1 MTFVE
6 PFQGRAKIE
15 NDGLSLRVLIPARRP
30 IFAILFLGAWMVGWY
45 FGEVSAIREI
55 TTPSGSPPGAFLVA
69 WLVGWTIGGAFAAL
83 TLFWSLFGQESIEL
97 QADALVYRR
106 SILGLGWR
114 KVYSV
119 AAIKDLRV
127 TSPGVRLDNLTFSKF
142 FDRKGREEERP
153 RPGDFW
159 GLSGGPIAFDYG
171 ARTVRCGGGVD
182 EAEAKT
188 IVAHLTRWNHR
199 LQPAGAA

>member
-1 MTFVE
+1 MSFVE

-15 NDGLSLRVLIPARRP
+15 NDGLSLRVLIPARRS
-30 IFAILFLGAWMVGWY
+30 IFAIIFLGAWMVGWY

-55 TTPSGSPPGAFLVA
+55 IAPSGSPSSAFLVA

-83 TLFWSLFGQESIEL
+83 TLLWSLFGQEVLEL

-127 TSPGVRLDNLTFSKF
+127 TSPGLRFDSLTFSKF
-142 FDRKGREEERP
+142 LDRKGREERP

-159 GLSGGPIAFDYG
+159 GLSGGPIVFDYG

-182 EAEAKT
+182 EAEGKT
-188 IVAHLTRWNHR
+188 IVAQLMRWNHR